1 VGSADTLEIVAADL
15 DRLLQPWGRRGFWQ
29 IRIRWAV
36 AGLILAALAAGRAL
50 GFEVAVRPVLG
61 VAAAVLLYN
70 LVFILLVAGRG
81 AARFDRGPR
90 PGRVLTTVGMIADYA
105 ALLVL
110 LQSTGGV
117 ASPAALF
124 SVFHVIVGGIQFSR
138 RFAHALAGG
147 VASGLWLLWLAQ
159 LGGWWR
165 PSPVLLRGQ
174 AVHAADRPVYLA
186 VWLMF
191 LTLTLLLTAEL
202 VGRIMHRFHERAGE
216 LVRATRAL
224 RASHQ
229 QVQHLADERTQLMLQ
244 VAHNLR
250 APLTAGLSL
259 IDLLLEGLTG
269 PLTLEQ
275 RQALGRIDG
284 RLRALDRTI
293 GELLAIAKTSD
304 WSRELTDV
312 VVDPA
317 ELARHVEGTFGQEA
331 ARKDLGFA
339 VVAEEGLPPIDSG
352 ADLLERMMENLVSN
366 AIKYT
371 PRGGQ
376 VGVELCRVRPDEL
389 RIVVRDTG
397 IGIPA
402 GEQSKLFK
410 EFFRASNAKRMT
422 PSGTGLGLTLV
433 RRTVERHRGRIR
445 VCSEVGEGTTFVIDL
460 PLHRGP
466 L

>member
-1 VGSADTLEIVAADL
+1 MTADAPQIVADDL
-15 DRLLQPWGRRGFWQ
+15 DQLLQPWGRRGFWQ

-36 AGLILAALAAGRAL
+36 AGLILAALAVARAAG
-50 GFEVAVRPVLG
+50 FAVPAGPVLV

-90 PGRVLTTVGMIADYA
+90 PGRVLTTVGVVADYA

-110 LQSTGGV
+110 LQATGGV

-124 SVFHVIVGGIQFSR
+124 TVFHVIVGGIQFSR
-138 RFAHALAGG
+138 RFAHAMAAG
-147 VASGLWLLWLAQ
+147 VAAGLWLLWLAQ
-159 LGGWWR
+159 ARGLWT
-165 PSPVLLRGQ
+165 PSPVLFRGQ
-174 AVHAADRPVYLA
+174 PAHAADRPVFLA
-186 VWLMF
+186 VWLVF

-202 VGRIMHRFHERAGE
+202 VGRIMHRFHARARE

-229 QVQHLADERTQLMLQ
+229 QIQRLAEERSGLMLR

-259 IDLLLEGLTG
+259 LDLLAEELAG
-269 PLTLEQ
+269 PVTPEQ
-275 RQALGRIDG
+275 RQVLERIDG
-284 RLRALDRTI
+284 RLRGLDRTI
-293 GELLAIAKTSD
+293 GELLAIAKAGD

-317 ELARHVEGTFGQEA
+317 HLARQVEETFRQEA
-331 ARKDLGFA
+331 TRKGLDFR
-339 VVAEEGLPPIDSG
+339 VDAEDGLPAIDSG
-352 ADLLERMMENLVSN
+352 GDLLERMLENLVSN
-366 AIKYT
+366 AIRYT
-371 PRGGQ
+371 PPGGT
-376 VGVELCRVRPDEL
+376 VAVELCRVRPDEV

-402 GEQSKLFK
+402 GEQAGLFK
-410 EFFRASNAKRMT
+410 EFFRASNARALT
-422 PSGTGLGLTLV
+422 PAGTGLGLTLV
-433 RRTVERHRGRIR
+433 KRTVERHRGRIR
-445 VCSEVGEGTTFVIDL
+445 VCSDVGEGTTFVIDL
-460 PLHRGP
+460 PVHRGP